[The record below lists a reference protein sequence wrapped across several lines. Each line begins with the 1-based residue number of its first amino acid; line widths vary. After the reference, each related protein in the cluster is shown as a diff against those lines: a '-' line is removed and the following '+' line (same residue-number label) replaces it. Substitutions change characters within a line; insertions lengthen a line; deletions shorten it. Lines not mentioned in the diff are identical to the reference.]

1 MGNPSENRSKR
12 GDRSKVAVQIF
23 TLAANGLAASC
34 PRHIGEAVFTGHVYP
49 YPQWSVWQRLGVFL
63 RSRVYATG
71 TQQHERA
78 LTKFD
83 VKTIERNDWPED
95 LKDGDSISQ
104 IFEYCRG
111 QTKLIAQIVADIG
124 GLCPNLETMTLCRVH
139 IYPGCSEQEQAKHE
153 NADDIVP
160 AIKAL
165 AITNPKLIAFDM
177 RTVPINDN
185 VVNAFADAF
194 PQLTSFSAT
203 KRGFGENISEA
214 AVDALRLSHPG
225 ITITIRDVSGAD
237 RQSLRFD

>member
-1 MGNPSENRSKR
+1 MKE
-12 GDRSKVAVQIF
+12 I
-23 TLAANGLAASC
+23 
-34 PRHIGEAVFTGHVYP
+34 
-49 YPQWSVWQRLGVFL
+49 
-63 RSRVYATG
+63 
-71 TQQHERA
+71 

-104 IFEYCRG
+104 IFEYCGG

-214 AVDALRLSHPG
+214 ALDALRLSHPG

-237 RQSLRFD
+237 RQSLRCD